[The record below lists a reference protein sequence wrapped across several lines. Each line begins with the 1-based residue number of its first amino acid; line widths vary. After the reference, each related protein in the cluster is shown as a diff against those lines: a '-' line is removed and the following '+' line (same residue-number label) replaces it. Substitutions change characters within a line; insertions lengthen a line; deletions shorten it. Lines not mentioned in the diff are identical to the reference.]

1 VIGMGYVAGIDL
13 GTTTSYLAFMPSDG
27 RDRPKLAPCGLFPG
41 ERESGAIRRW
51 AGMPSR
57 VLIAK
62 GSENRPIRLLLP
74 GRALNYPEDLLLVA
88 RFKAWMGE
96 KKISVGG
103 KIDVRPDILAAFLI
117 KNMLNIAQQEE
128 KIGIDSITITVPAMS
143 TISQRRATEFA
154 VRFAGF
160 EGEINIL
167 EEPTSAFVYHH
178 WRNKAIFE
186 RQAYTLVIDFGGGT
200 CDFSLLRHQ
209 GANKKPVVVSRCT
222 GYFGG
227 EDIDR
232 IIAQEWL
239 KDENIDFFAL
249 SLKDQEKLR
258 EYAREAKETLSTNP
272 EQSAAKF
279 DIGYLD
285 NKPHPLG
292 EKELSQEMLERI
304 LKEYEIK
311 VDVVGERDEWRG
323 SIVQLVER
331 LADNLIGSKGV
342 CKDEIGV
349 VILAGGSTR
358 LKEVRDWAK
367 EYFGKGV
374 SIVYDDPEACVALGA
389 AVYQYYRSRR
399 KKVFVSTLASDIQVE
414 CAGKS
419 LLLGR
424 QGEELPIDSEGLLRS
439 IFGGRNWLQVEKE
452 VGEMGERQVR
462 INVKQGDQIIEIP
475 IAAEERFVSHLWIRY
490 YIGEDGI
497 IKRFQYRPCNWLPVL
512 GSPLFSPETIRKVV
526 APSKEMEILPQ
537 FDWNNP
543 ALIRELRE
551 TYDFGGRYV

>member
-1 VIGMGYVAGIDL
+1 
-13 GTTTSYLAFMPSDG
+13 LAFMPSDG

-497 IKRFQYRPCNWLPVL
+497 IKRFLYRPCNWLPVL